1 MAGYNPVMSS
11 KLEKGNDLITA
22 NNCMLFQACEKKEAL
37 AGGQS
42 KEEVITMVMQ
52 VFVDAY
58 THIPEHR
65 RLMLFSRL
73 VEIVGGDNFLWR
85 CVLLKMAHEITRPA
99 SEPTEV
105 RSAVRCYTL
114 QSLCTSLC
122 IADFNKRL
130 FIHFMAGRWCRDAV
144 WLESVMPVF
153 CNNTN
158 QLNSCHDNLCVR
170 SACW

>member
-1 MAGYNPVMSS
+1 
-11 KLEKGNDLITA
+11 
-22 NNCMLFQACEKKEAL
+22 
-37 AGGQS
+37 
-42 KEEVITMVMQ
+42 MVMQ

-105 RSAVRCYTL
+105 RSDVTYPTL
-114 QSLCTSLC
+114 YSPC
-122 IADFNKRL
+122 A
-130 FIHFMAGRWCRDAV
+130 
-144 WLESVMPVF
+144 PVY
-153 CNNTN
+153 
-158 QLNSCHDNLCVR
+158 V
-170 SACW
+170 